1 VFKVSEVY
9 EKQIR
14 RKTENYDGSKLTDF
28 QKIYDARDILINLNY
43 IVSVLPHEF
52 TTSIDKEKLE
62 GNFPENT
69 KFSKLIM
76 DGNSF
81 RKSEIVVVG
90 SFDKLCSLLE
100 DKKT

>member
-1 VFKVSEVY
+1 VLKISEVY

-14 RKTENYDGSKLTDF
+14 EPKENHDGTQFTNF
-28 QKIYDARDILINLNY
+28 QKIYDTRDGLINLDY
-43 IVSVLPHEF
+43 VVSVFPFEF

-69 KFSKLIM
+69 KFSRFIM

-81 RKSEIVVVG
+81 RKSEVIVVG
-90 SFDKLCSLLE
+90 SFDRFCSDLQGNR
-100 DKKT
+100 T